1 MDNQTIKELTSF
13 IKNSPTAFHAVKSI
27 RDILTKEGFQEL
39 KESEKWKIEKGGKY
53 YVTRNHS
60 SILAFKVGNQ
70 LDEYSFHVT
79 ASHSDSPTFKIKENA
94 EIEVK
99 KKYTVLNTEGYGG
112 MICSTWFDRPLSV
125 AGRVIVKTDSGME
138 TRLVKVERDLL
149 MIPSR
154 PLSVAG
160 RVIVKT
166 DSGMETRLVK
176 VERDLLMIPSL
187 AIHMDRAVNEGR
199 AINKQVDMLPVF
211 AGSAKEPGEM
221 KKLIAEELGV
231 EEEKIYG
238 MDLFLY
244 NRMEPSVWGREKEF
258 LSCPQLDDLQ
268 CAFASLNGFLA
279 GENAKN
285 INVFACFDNE
295 EVGSGTKQGAAST
308 LLSDV
313 LCRINKALGKDEE
326 DFYRAVAGSFMLSCD
341 NAHAVHPNY
350 QQKTDVNNCNYMNEG
365 IVIKSHAGQK
375 YTSDA
380 VSIAIFKAICE
391 KAGVPVQFF
400 ANRSDAAG
408 GSTLGNI
415 AMAQVSMNTVDI
427 GLPQLAMHSAYET
440 SGVKDTGYLIEASK
454 EFYSCHIKAAGDGVF
469 EIV

>member
-1 MDNQTIKELTSF
+1 MENQTIKELTSF

-149 MIPSR
+149 MIPS
-154 PLSVAG
+154 
-160 RVIVKT
+160 
-166 DSGMETRLVK
+166 
-176 VERDLLMIPSL
+176 L

-244 NRMEPSVWGREKEF
+244 NRMKPSVWGREKEF

-313 LCRINKALGKDEE
+313 LWRINK
-326 DFYRAVAGSFMLSCD
+326 
-341 NAHAVHPNY
+341 
-350 QQKTDVNNCNYMNEG
+350 NEG

-454 EFYSCHIKAAGDGVF
+454 EFYSCHIKTAGDGVF